1 MNALLSGLCE
11 TEFIKVMHSEI
22 AKDIWDTL
30 ENIHEGD
37 KKVKMA
43 KLQAYTNQFE
53 NLKWMKMKM

>member
-1 MNALLSGLCE
+1 
-11 TEFIKVMHSEI
+11 MHSKV

-43 KLQAYTNQFE
+43 KMQIYRAHIE
-53 NLKWMKMKM
+53 NVKEIKMNI